1 MPIHLFYLL
10 IVFSSCNQKIENSS
24 AKQTNTKF
32 GIVIHGGAGTILKEN
47 ISEELEKS
55 YRAKLKE
62 AVKTGY
68 DILKEG
74 GTSLEAVE
82 QTINI
87 LENSPLFNAGKGA
100 VFSNRKI
107 NEMDASIMEGNT
119 LNAGAV
125 SGVTNVK
132 NPISL
137 ALAVMNK
144 SEHVMLSGEG
154 AESFAALQGLEI
166 VDRSYF
172 YHEKRYQ
179 SLLNAIEKEKFDPS
193 LPTAFKMAKLF
204 DLSIEKIFL
213 FKE

>member
-1 MPIHLFYLL
+1 MFRTAMPIHLFYLL
-10 IVFSSCNQKIENSS
+10 IVFSSFNQKIEPSFE
-24 AKQTNTKF
+24 KQSNTKF

-47 ISEELEKS
+47 MSEALEKS

-100 VFSNRKI
+100 VFSSREI

-137 ALAVMNK
+137 ALA
-144 SEHVMLSGEG
+144 LS
-154 AESFAALQGLEI
+154 LI
-166 VDRSYF
+166 
-172 YHEKRYQ
+172 H
-179 SLLNAIEKEKFDPS
+179 I
-193 LPTAFKMAKLF
+193 
-204 DLSIEKIFL
+204 
-213 FKE
+213 

>member
-1 MPIHLFYLL
+1 M
-10 IVFSSCNQKIENSS
+10 
-24 AKQTNTKF
+24 
-32 GIVIHGGAGTILKEN
+32 
-47 ISEELEKS
+47 SEALEKS

-87 LENSPLFNAGKGA
+87 LENSPLFNAVKGA
-100 VFSNRKI
+100 VFSSRKI

-154 AESFAALQGLEI
+154 AGFAALQGLEN

-172 YHEKRYQ
+172 YHRKRYQ
-179 SLLNAIEKEKFDPS
+179 SLLKAIEKKNLEQ
-193 LPTAFKMAKLF
+193 LAQ
-204 DLSIEKIFL
+204 
-213 FKE
+213 